1 MLNTLGN
8 VPRRRNS
15 TPAFVYIL
23 PVFVQSMSM
32 SDVEDSDT
40 EPAKRSVAKTNL
52 TFLLNGVDPRDLA
65 GDGTSLVDFDTVS
78 EAGGVRD
85 EAPSSR
91 DLALEGERLSK
102 EGDYKRAIS
111 LFESALE
118 MGTDDLQLMSVLWS
132 LLGNAHFYLGDYEKA
147 VLCHAHD
154 LAICDELKDDRSHAQ
169 AYCNLA
175 IANKKQGYV
184 ERARLCYERYLAVCE
199 KLEDER
205 SRSKAYRSLGDIHLT
220 LGRLKLQR
228 DSKSEDSCEAR
239 GHLMKAAEYFEQHLE
254 NTKEQQNR

>member
-1 MLNTLGN
+1 
-8 VPRRRNS
+8 
-15 TPAFVYIL
+15 
-23 PVFVQSMSM
+23 M
-32 SDVEDSDT
+32 SDVEESDT
-40 EPAKRSVAKTNL
+40 EPAKRSVTKTNL
-52 TFLLNGVDPRDLA
+52 TFLLDGVDPRDLA

-85 EAPSSR
+85 EAPSCR

-102 EGDYKRAIS
+102 ESHHKRAVP

-118 MGTDDLQLMSVLWS
+118 MGTDDLQLVSVLWS

-154 LAICDELKDDRSHAQ
+154 LAVSEELKDDRSQAQ
-169 AYCNLA
+169 AYYNLA

-184 ERARLCYERYLAVCE
+184 ERARVCYERYLDVCE

-205 SRSKAYRSLGDIHLT
+205 SRSKAYRSLGDLHLT

-228 DSKSEDSCEAR
+228 DSKLEDCCEAR
-239 GHLMKAAEYFEQHLE
+239 EHLMKAEEYFEQHLE
-254 NTKEQQNR
+254 HTKEQQNR